1 MWKEEIKEEHLV
13 ILKATKSL
21 LYSYAIK
28 TLLGDSNY
36 FNDILSFYKD
46 FYYTFVISCHNKKE
60 ERIASISG
68 FDEVVK
74 DHPSMKSLAE
84 KALNSQEGIGE
95 FVSTMLD
102 HITEEENRWLNNLDG
117 DYSEVLEE
125 VEREIGE
132 DVHRNYVIK
141 ANEIFSKIMDNYSII
156 DTIQHKVKR
165 DKVILVTG
173 LDPERLHKVKR
184 KVKVGEDLWIAEV

>member
-1 MWKEEIKEEHLV
+1 MWKEEIKEEHLI

-28 TLLGDSNY
+28 TLLGDSKY
-36 FNDILSFYKD
+36 FNNVLPFYKD
-46 FYYTFVISCHNKKE
+46 FYYTFVINCHNKKE

-68 FDEVVK
+68 FNEVVK
-74 DHPSMKSLAE
+74 DHSSIKTLAE

-95 FVSTMLD
+95 FVSTMID
-102 HITEEENRWLNNLDG
+102 HVIEEENRWLNNVDG

-132 DVHRNYVIK
+132 DVHRNYVAR
-141 ANEIFSKIMDNYSII
+141 ANETYNTLLEKFFII
-156 DTIQHKVKR
+156 DTIHYKVRK
-165 DKVILVTG
+165 DKAILITRFNPEG
-173 LDPERLHKVKR
+173 LYKVRR
-184 KVKVGEDLWIAEV
+184 KVKVSEDLWIAEV